1 MSESRGSRE
10 LVLDTSVA
18 IKFYLSEERREEA
31 LDLLSAVAENRA
43 SLIAPGTVQP
53 ELFNALWQ
61 QYRRG
66 NLSVEEVREYWSDFS
81 FTSMDLYAPEDL
93 MLRATS
99 ITFETSAIVYDSLF
113 LALAEDAGTVVVTDD
128 GKLLQTLE
136 NTPYARLAHP
146 LADVGSLVS
155 GT

>member
-18 IKFYLSEERREEA
+18 VKFYLSEERREEA
-31 LDLLSAVAENRA
+31 LYLLSAVAENRVN
-43 SLIAPGTVQP
+43 LIAPGTVQP

-81 FTSMDLYAPEDL
+81 VTSRTF
-93 MLRATS
+93 MLPK
-99 ITFETSAIVYDSLF
+99 I
-113 LALAEDAGTVVVTDD
+113 
-128 GKLLQTLE
+128 
-136 NTPYARLAHP
+136 
-146 LADVGSLVS
+146 
-155 GT
+155 

>member
-1 MSESRGSRE
+1 

-18 IKFYLSEERREEA
+18 VKFYLSEERREEA

-53 ELFNALWQ
+53 ELFNALWH

-81 FTSMDLYAPEDL
+81 VTSMDLYAPEDL
-93 MLRATS
+93 MLRATD

-146 LADVGSLVS
+146 LADIGSLVS
-155 GT
+155 AT

>member
-1 MSESRGSRE
+1 MSDSRGSRE

-18 IKFYLSEERREEA
+18 VKFYLSEERREEA

-93 MLRATS
+93 MLRATA

-146 LADVGSLVS
+146 LADIGSLVS
-155 GT
+155 AT

>member
-81 FTSMDLYAPEDL
+81 VTSMDLYAPEDL
-93 MLRATS
+93 MLRATA